1 MMTVTISEAKAKL
14 SALVEAAQRGE
25 DVLILRGAKPAV
37 TLTPVTEADLAL
49 WPGVPK
55 GALTDFE
62 KEIAAERT
70 AGELKRLGK
79 NPGAA
84 AKKLK
89 R

>member
-1 MMTVTISEAKAKL
+1 MLTVTISEAKAKL
-14 SALVEAAQRGE
+14 SALVEAAERGE

-49 WPGVPK
+49 WPAVPER
-55 GALTDFE
+55 ALAAFE
-62 KEIAAERT
+62 REIEAERI
-70 AGELKRLGK
+70 GRNLKLVGK
-79 NPGAA
+79 HPVAA